1 MKIKPYPIKTARQ
14 DANKNLVP
22 NIADSIAA
30 SLNQRIEQASKE
42 GKDWVDLSYTIW
54 DYVCLENLNKIMTL
68 LHDAYAT
75 EGYVIT
81 LTYKQKGE
89 ACYTIQIMCEWGE
102 REE

>member
-54 DYVCLENLNKIMTL
+54 DDVRLKDLNKIMML
-68 LHDAYAT
+68 LHDTYVA
-75 EGYVIT
+75 EGYVMT

-89 ACYTIQIMCEWGE
+89 SCYTIHVICEWGE
-102 REE
+102 GEG